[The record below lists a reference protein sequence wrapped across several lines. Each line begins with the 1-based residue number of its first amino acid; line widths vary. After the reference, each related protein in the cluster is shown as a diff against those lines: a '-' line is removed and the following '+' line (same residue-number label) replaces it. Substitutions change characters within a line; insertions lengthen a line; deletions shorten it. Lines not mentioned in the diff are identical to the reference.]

1 MAPSGPSTTPP
12 FKKLL
17 VANRGEIAVRVIRGA
32 RDIGIATVAVHSD
45 VDANLPHVRLADEAY
60 CIGPAPSSESYLNT
74 DRILEVAKQA
84 GVDAIHPGYGFLS
97 ENAAFVDACDDAGIT
112 FVGPSGRAMQRMGDK
127 IESRRTMKAAGVP
140 IVPGTIDPVADPKE
154 AIKIANEIGY
164 PVAIKASAGGGG
176 KGIRIVDSEG
186 ELARAM
192 TNAQDEARA
201 AFGDDAVFIEKYISP
216 ARHIEI
222 QVIADK
228 HGNVVTLGEREC
240 SIQRRRQKL
249 IEEAPSTAVSPE
261 LRAHMEEAA
270 ANVARAVHYVSAG
283 TVEFL
288 VYGEDEFAFLE
299 MNTRLQVEHP
309 VTEMVRGVDLVADQ
323 LRVAAGEP
331 LTYTSD
337 DRPLHGWS
345 MECRIIAEDPF
356 NGYLPSTGHIPFY
369 REPAGPGVRVES
381 MLHAGMEVSINYDS
395 LLAKLVTWGEDRE
408 QCRQRMKR
416 ALSEFQILGVST
428 SIPFHLAMLDD
439 ANFIA
444 GDITTD
450 YVEEAF
456 EIGRDRPD
464 TTVAAALVAAAF
476 LSKDGESAPTEPR
489 LNSVGNRSRAWGM
502 YARGKRTPL
511 EIGWRRSYL

>member
-1 MAPSGPSTTPP
+1 MALKPP
-12 FKKLL
+12 FEKLL

-32 RDIGIATVAVHSD
+32 HDIGIRTVAVHSE

-60 CIGPAPSSESYLNT
+60 CIGPAPSAESYLNSE
-74 DRILEVAKQA
+74 RILEVAQQA
-84 GVDAIHPGYGFLS
+84 GVDAIHPGYGFLA
-97 ENAAFVDACDDAGIT
+97 ENAAFARACEAAGIT
-112 FVGPSGRAMQRMGDK
+112 FVGPSGDSMEKMGDK

-140 IVPGTIDPVADPKE
+140 IVPGTIDPVSDPAE
-154 AIKIANEIGY
+154 AKTIAAEIGY
-164 PVAIKASAGGGG
+164 PVAVKASAGGGG
-176 KGIRIVDSEG
+176 KGIRIVHRED
-186 ELARAM
+186 ELERAM

-201 AFGDDAVFIEKYISP
+201 AFGDGSVFIEKYISP

-228 HGNVVTLGEREC
+228 QGNVATLGEREC

-249 IEEAPSTAVSPE
+249 IEEAPSLAVSPQ
-261 LRAHMEEAA
+261 LRAEMEEAA
-270 ANVARAVHYVSAG
+270 RNVVRSVEYVNAG

-331 LTYTSD
+331 LGYTGD
-337 DRPLHGWS
+337 DLPINGWA
-345 MECRIIAEDPF
+345 MECRIIAEDPYTD
-356 NGYLPSTGHIPFY
+356 YLPSTGRIPYY

-381 MLHAGMEVSINYDS
+381 MLHAGMEVSVHYDS
-395 LLAKLVTWGEDRE
+395 LLAKLVTWGVDRE

-416 ALSEFQILGVST
+416 ALREFQILGVST

-439 ANFIA
+439 PNFISGA
-444 GDITTD
+444 INTE
-450 YVEEAF
+450 YVEEVF
-456 EIGRDRPD
+456 QMPQERPS
-464 TTVAAALVAAAF
+464 TSRLAALAAAAYLNRA
-476 LSKDGESAPTEPR
+476 GEHAPGGSQ
-489 LNSVGNRSRAWGM
+489 LNGGNDRGRSWGM
-502 YARGKRTPL
+502 YARGKRAPL
-511 EIGWRRSYL
+511 EVGWRRNFR

>member
-1 MAPSGPSTTPP
+1 MALKPP
-12 FKKLL
+12 FEKLL

-32 RDIGIATVAVHSD
+32 HDVGIRTVAVHSE

-60 CIGPAPSSESYLNT
+60 CIGPAPSAESYLNSE
-74 DRILEVAKQA
+74 RILEVAQQA
-84 GVDAIHPGYGFLS
+84 GVDAIHPGYGFLA
-97 ENAAFVDACDDAGIT
+97 ENAAFARACEAAGIT
-112 FVGPSGRAMQRMGDK
+112 FVGPSGDSMEKMGDK

-140 IVPGTIDPVADPKE
+140 IVPGTIDPVSDPAE
-154 AIKIANEIGY
+154 AKTIAAEIGY
-164 PVAIKASAGGGG
+164 PVAVKASAGGGG
-176 KGIRIVDSEG
+176 KGIRIVQRED
-186 ELARAM
+186 ELERAM

-201 AFGDDAVFIEKYISP
+201 AFGDGSVFIEKYISP

-228 HGNVVTLGEREC
+228 QGNVATLGEREC

-249 IEEAPSTAVSPE
+249 IEEAPSLAVSPQ
-261 LRAHMEEAA
+261 LRAEMEEAA
-270 ANVARAVHYVSAG
+270 RNVVRSVEYVNAG

-331 LTYTSD
+331 LGYTGD
-337 DRPLHGWS
+337 DLPINGWA
-345 MECRIIAEDPF
+345 MECRIIAEDPYTD
-356 NGYLPSTGHIPFY
+356 YLPSTGRIPYY

-381 MLHAGMEVSINYDS
+381 MLHAGMEVSVHYDS
-395 LLAKLVTWGEDRE
+395 LLAKLVTWGVDRE

-416 ALSEFQILGVST
+416 ALREFQILGVST

-439 ANFIA
+439 PNFISGA
-444 GDITTD
+444 ITTD
-450 YVEEAF
+450 YVEEVF
-456 EIGRDRPD
+456 QMPQERPS
-464 TTVAAALVAAAF
+464 TSRLAALAAAAYLNRA
-476 LSKDGESAPTEPR
+476 GEQAPGGSQ
-489 LNSVGNRSRAWGM
+489 LNGGNDRGRSWGM
-502 YARGKRTPL
+502 YARGKRAPL
-511 EIGWRRSYL
+511 EVGWRRNFR